1 MTCLTPLAQ
10 RLLSVCRIL
19 WDVGDEVKSL
29 RGIHQTLVDLQG
41 NRVLSLS
48 SFLNSTCLAVL
59 CVVSRLFLVFDVCNT
74 LLSHFAHFQFFAHSS
89 GRPVLFS
96 ASLQLVRS
104 IMMISH
110 GLRVS
115 AIAHAQGFS
124 LWMQFST
131 VQATPLRVPSI
142 QHLWD
147 VFIDQQIL
155 LACTSDPL
163 VRKFPFAK

>member
-1 MTCLTPLAQ
+1 MSLAGCFWSLTCATHCSRILRIFNSLRIRQAVPFSLVRHYRSVKPSVSPFFVSQPFRDVT
-10 RLLSVCRIL
+10 LSV
-19 WDVGDEVKSL
+19 KL
-29 RGIHQTLVDLQG
+29 RRND
-41 NRVLSLS
+41 R
-48 SFLNSTCLAVL
+48 
-59 CVVSRLFLVFDVCNT
+59 
-74 LLSHFAHFQFFAHSS
+74 SS
-89 GRPVLFS
+89 GRVVGGRLRRPIDCDQGLLLGNGSVP
-96 ASLQLVRS
+96 QLVRS

-131 VQATPLRVPSI
+131 VQAIPLKVPSI

-163 VRKFPFAK
+163 VRKFPFAM